1 MPSPKAV
8 CSISFVR
15 DTLFPYALSVLPAF
29 LRDNWNKASFEP
41 FRDAFP
47 EHARDTPEHLESYV
61 RDLTSQDLKVA
72 CLKQLQG
79 LLWRTGYETGSI
91 KAPIYNDVL
100 PAIQRWVDDG
110 RKALIYSSGSVDAQ
124 KLLFKYTD
132 TPLGDMTP
140 LLSGYY
146 DTVNAGMK
154 QDSASYAS
162 ISEKEGIK
170 PSEWLFLSDN
180 VKEVE
185 AARQAGMD
193 SIVLVRPGNLPLTE
207 EEKEKYRVT
216 ESFEDLLCTVG

>member
-1 MPSPKAV
+1 
-8 CSISFVR
+8 
-15 DTLFPYALSVLPAF
+15 
-29 LRDNWNKASFEP
+29 
-41 FRDAFP
+41 
-47 EHARDTPEHLESYV
+47 
-61 RDLTSQDLKVA
+61 
-72 CLKQLQG
+72 
-79 LLWRTGYETGSI
+79 
-91 KAPIYNDVL
+91 
-100 PAIQRWVDDG
+100 
-110 RKALIYSSGSVDAQ
+110 
-124 KLLFKYTD
+124 
-132 TPLGDMTP
+132 MTP

-180 VKEVE
+180 VKGTPSHIHPTFLKMHGPNWGKLEVE